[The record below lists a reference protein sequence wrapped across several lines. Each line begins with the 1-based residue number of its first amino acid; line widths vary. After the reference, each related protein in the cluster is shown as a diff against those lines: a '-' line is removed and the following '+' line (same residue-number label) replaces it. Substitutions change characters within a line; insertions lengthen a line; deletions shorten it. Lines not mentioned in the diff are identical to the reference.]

1 MNGNLRL
8 GSLFGI
14 PFYINFSWFLIL
26 VLITWDYGQ
35 QLGFAFPAL
44 GSLAWVWG
52 LAAALLLFASVL
64 AHELGHS
71 LVALRQGIPVN
82 SITLFIFGGLASL
95 GEESKTPADAF
106 WVAIAGPLVS
116 LVLFGLL
123 TAVKVVA
130 PISGPLAAVVGLV
143 AAINLALALFNLLP
157 GLPLDGGNVLKA
169 LVWKITGKPY
179 RGVAFASRA
188 GQVLGWLGIGLGLLN
203 LLEVSPVGNVWTM
216 LIGWFL
222 LQNAG
227 RYAQAA
233 SVQEQLSGLT
243 AADAIIKN
251 SPIVGADLSLREFA
265 NNHIIGNSVSW
276 RKYFVIDESNQ
287 WIGEIPVDAMK
298 TVPTNDWWNIT
309 VRELMQPKSD
319 VETVPASLP
328 LLEVVTMLEQ
338 KQLPELVVLNENGSL
353 LGLLE
358 KNSIIQLMQER
369 AETKAETKL
378 APAETPS

>member
-1 MNGNLRL
+1 MNGNLRI

-14 PFYINFSWFLIL
+14 PFYVNVSWFLIL
-26 VLITWDYGQ
+26 ALITWDYGQ
-35 QLGFAFPAL
+35 QLGFGFPTL
-44 GSLAWVWG
+44 GGAAWIWG
-52 LAAALLLFASVL
+52 LITALLLFASVL

-95 GEESKTPADAF
+95 GEESKTPAEAF

-116 LVLFGLL
+116 LVLFGAL
-123 TAVKVVA
+123 TAVNA
-130 PISGPLAAVVGLV
+130 FTSLSGPLAAVVNSL
-143 AAINLALALFNLLP
+143 AFINLALALFNLLP

-179 RGVAFASRA
+179 KGIAFASRA
-188 GQVLGWLGIGLGLLN
+188 GQVLGWIGISLGLLN
-203 LLEVSPVGNVWTM
+203 LLGVSTVGNIWTL

-243 AADAIIKN
+243 AADAVVSN
-251 SPIVGADLSLREFA
+251 SPIVSADISLREFA
-265 NNHIIGNSVSW
+265 NDHIIGNPSNW
-276 RKYFVIDESNQ
+276 RKYFVTDENGQ

-298 TVPTNDWWNIT
+298 TIPTNDWWNVL
-309 VRELMQPKSD
+309 VRELMQPKRQA
-319 VETVPASLP
+319 ETVVSSQP
-328 LLEVVTMLEQ
+328 LLDVVTLLEQ
-338 KQLPELVVLNENGSL
+338 KKLPELVVLQENGRL
-353 LGLLE
+353 VGLLE
-358 KNSIIQLMQER
+358 RASIMQLLQRR
-369 AETKAETKL
+369 AEAKTA
-378 APAETPS
+378 

>member
-1 MNGNLRL
+1 MNGNLRI

-14 PFYINFSWFLIL
+14 PFYVNFSWFLIL
-26 VLITWDYGQ
+26 ALITWNYGQ
-35 QLGFAFPAL
+35 QLGAEFPYL
-44 GSLAWVWG
+44 GGGAWLLG
-52 LAAALLLFASVL
+52 LVTALLLFASVL

-95 GEESKTPADAF
+95 GEESKTPVEAF

-123 TAVKVVA
+123 TVINTSVSLSA
-130 PISGPLAAVVGLV
+130 PLAAVVGSL
-143 AAINLALALFNLLP
+143 ALINLVLALFNLLP

-179 RGVAFASRA
+179 KGIAFASRA
-188 GQVLGWLGIGLGLLN
+188 GQFLGWVGISLGFLN
-203 LLEVSPVGNVWTM
+203 LLGISNVGSIWTL

-243 AADAIIKN
+243 AADAVVSN
-251 SPIVGADLSLREFA
+251 SPIVAAESSLREFA
-265 NNHIIGNSVSW
+265 NNHIIGNPTSW
-276 RKYFVIDESNQ
+276 QKYFVVDQDGQ
-287 WIGEIPVDAMK
+287 WIGEISVNAMK
-298 TVPTNDWWNIT
+298 AIPTNDWWNIS
-309 VRELMQPKSD
+309 VRELMQPKGQ
-319 VETVPASLP
+319 VETVISNQP
-328 LLEVVTMLEQ
+328 LLDVVTLLEQ
-338 KQLPELVVLNENGSL
+338 KKLPELIVLQENGRL
-353 LGLLE
+353 VGLLE
-358 KNSIIQLMQER
+358 RASIMQLLQRR
-369 AETKAETKL
+369 AEAKTA
-378 APAETPS
+378 

>member
-1 MNGNLRL
+1 MNGNLRI

-14 PFYINFSWFLIL
+14 PFYVNFSWFLIL
-26 VLITWDYGQ
+26 ALITWNYGQ
-35 QLGFAFPAL
+35 QLGAEFPYL
-44 GSLAWVWG
+44 GGGAWLLG
-52 LAAALLLFASVL
+52 LVTALLLFASVL

-95 GEESKTPADAF
+95 GEESKTPVEAF

-123 TAVKVVA
+123 TVINTSVSLSA
-130 PISGPLAAVVGLV
+130 PLAAVVGSL
-143 AAINLALALFNLLP
+143 ALINLVLALFNLLP

-179 RGVAFASRA
+179 KGIAFASRA
-188 GQVLGWLGIGLGLLN
+188 GQFLGWVGISLGLLN
-203 LLEVSPVGNVWTM
+203 LLGISNVGSIWTL

-243 AADAIIKN
+243 AADAVVSN
-251 SPIVGADLSLREFA
+251 SPIVAAESSLREFA
-265 NNHIIGNSVSW
+265 NNHIIGNPTSW
-276 RKYFVIDESNQ
+276 QKYFVVDQDGQ
-287 WIGEIPVDAMK
+287 WIGEISVNAMK
-298 TVPTNDWWNIT
+298 AIPTNDWWNVS
-309 VRELMQPKSD
+309 VRELMQPKGQ
-319 VETVPASLP
+319 VETVISNQP
-328 LLEVVTMLEQ
+328 LLDVVTLLEQ
-338 KQLPELVVLNENGSL
+338 KKLPELIVLQENGRL
-353 LGLLE
+353 VGLLE
-358 KNSIIQLMQER
+358 RASIMQLLQRR
-369 AETKAETKL
+369 AEAKTA
-378 APAETPS
+378 